1 MTKAKEM
8 VKFLNSCHS
17 IFQAV
22 DVMEKQLSK
31 AGFKGLGENEYW
43 QLEKGGSYY
52 VTRNNSSIIA
62 FRIPQDEI
70 KSSNIVVSHSDS
82 PCFKIKP
89 VAELNNPHYKRLN
102 VEVYGGAI
110 LPSWLDR
117 PLSIA
122 GRALVRKDGVIT
134 SCLVDFDENMAI
146 IPNVAIHQNREI
158 NSGYKYNPQVDLIP
172 LWGLDD
178 GEESLLN
185 KIAAELK
192 IAREDI
198 LSYDLFIYNRD
209 EACLWGRDKEFIS
222 SPRIDDLA
230 CAFTSM
236 QGIMKA
242 ASRDSLNIM
251 GVFDNEEVGS
261 MTRQGMASDFLANV
275 IERVFSCFGLERERI
290 MGIMANSFMISAD
303 NGHAV
308 HPNHPE
314 LYDQANQAY
323 MNKGIVIKRCAS
335 QSYVTDAV
343 SEAVI
348 RELCERAKVPY
359 QYFANR
365 SDVRGGGTQGA
376 IAGLHIP
383 SMAAD
388 IGLAQLAMH
397 SSFETAG
404 SKDVDHLIKLFEEF
418 YQSSIYADNGNVR
431 IEK

>member
-1 MTKAKEM
+1 MTKARDM
-8 VKFLNSCHS
+8 VRFLNNCHS

-22 DVMEKQLSK
+22 DVMEKELGK
-31 AGFKGLGENEYW
+31 AGFRKLAENEYW
-43 QLEKGGSYY
+43 QLERGGSYF
-52 VTRNNSSIIA
+52 VTRNDSSIIA
-62 FRIPQDEI
+62 FRIPENEI
-70 KSSNIVVSHSDS
+70 RSSNIVVSHSDS

-110 LPSWLDR
+110 LPSWMDR

-122 GRALVRKDGVIT
+122 GRALVRKDGVIN

-192 IAREDI
+192 VAREDI

-209 EACLWGRDKEFIS
+209 EACLWGKNREFIS

-236 QGIMKA
+236 HGIMKA

-275 IERVFSCFGLERERI
+275 IERVFSCFGLEREKV

-348 RELCERAKVPY
+348 RELCERSKVPY

-365 SDVRGGGTQGA
+365 SDVRGGSTQGA

-388 IGLAQLAMH
+388 IGLPQLAMH

-404 SKDVDHLIKLFEEF
+404 SKDVEHLIKLFEEF
-418 YQSSIYADNGNVR
+418 YQSSIYTDNGSIR
-431 IEK
+431 IVK